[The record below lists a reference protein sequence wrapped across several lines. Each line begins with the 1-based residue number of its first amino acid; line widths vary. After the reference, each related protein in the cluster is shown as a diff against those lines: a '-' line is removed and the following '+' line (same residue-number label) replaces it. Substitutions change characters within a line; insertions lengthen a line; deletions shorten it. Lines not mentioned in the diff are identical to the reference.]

1 MQHSFTE
8 TNQHNPIKMAISINI
23 LIVDD
28 HPFII
33 EAYKNAIKGYNSKGI
48 YDFTIIQAKDCKTG
62 YEAIMEHEGDPFG
75 IAFFDLS
82 MPVYEEKSI
91 FSGEDL
97 ALLIKKQMPDC
108 KIILLTMHTEL
119 LKINTIIKNINPNGL
134 VIKNDL
140 TFDELLLAFDKI
152 LKSENY
158 YSQTVVKLVSQ
169 IQYDNIEID
178 SFDKQILYQLSKGT
192 KTKDIPLFVP
202 LSLSAVEKR
211 KLNLKE
217 TLEIKGGSDIDLIR
231 EAKIKGLL

>member
-1 MQHSFTE
+1 
-8 TNQHNPIKMAISINI
+8 MATPINI

-33 EAYKNAIKGYNSKGI
+33 EAYKNAIKGYNAKGEYEFSI
-48 YDFTIIQAKDCKTG
+48 TQAKDCKTG
-62 YEAIMEHEGDPFG
+62 YEAITEAPESFG

-97 ALLIKKQMPDC
+97 AQLIKREMPDC

-152 LKSENY
+152 LKDENY

-178 SFDKQILYQLSKGT
+178 AFDKQILFHLSKGT
-192 KTKDIPLFVP
+192 KTKDIPQYVP

-211 KLNLKE
+211 KLNLKDI
-217 TLEIKGGSDIDLIR
+217 LEIKGGSDIDLIR
-231 EAKIKGLL
+231 EAKNKGMI

>member
-1 MQHSFTE
+1 
-8 TNQHNPIKMAISINI
+8 MAKKINI

-33 EAYKNAIKGYNSKGI
+33 EAYKNAIKGYNSKGN
-48 YDFTIIQAKDCKTG
+48 YDFVITQAKDCETG
-62 YEAIMEHEGDPFG
+62 FEAIMAMDIEPFG
-75 IAFFDLS
+75 VAFFDLS
-82 MPVYEEKSI
+82 MPVYEEKGI

-97 ALLIKKQMPDC
+97 ALLIKKQMPEC

-152 LKSENY
+152 LKNENY

-169 IQYDNIEID
+169 TQYENIEID
-178 SFDKQILYQLSKGT
+178 AFDKQILYQLSKGT
-192 KTKDIPLFVP
+192 KTKDIPQYVP

-217 TLEIKGGSDIDLIR
+217 LLEIKGGSDIDLIR
-231 EAKIKGLL
+231 EAKNKGLL

>member
-1 MQHSFTE
+1 
-8 TNQHNPIKMAISINI
+8 MAIPINI

-33 EAYKNAIKGYNSKGI
+33 EAYKNAIKGYNTKDE
-48 YDFTIIQAKDCKTG
+48 YDFSITQAKDCKTG
-62 YEAIMEHEGDPFG
+62 YEAITEAPEPFG

-82 MPVYEEKSI
+82 MPVYEEKGI

-97 ALLIKKQMPDC
+97 AQLIKDGMPEC

-134 VIKNDL
+134 IIKNDL
-140 TFDELLLAFDKI
+140 TFDELLVAFDKI
-152 LKSENY
+152 LKGDNY

-169 IQYDNIEID
+169 VQYDHIEID
-178 SFDKQILYQLSKGT
+178 AFDKQILFQLSKGT
-192 KTKDIPLFVP
+192 KTKDIPQYVP

-211 KLNLKE
+211 KLNLKDL
-217 TLEIKGGSDIDLIR
+217 LEIKGGSDIDLIR
-231 EAKIKGLL
+231 EAKNKGML

>member
-1 MQHSFTE
+1 
-8 TNQHNPIKMAISINI
+8 MATPINI

-33 EAYKNAIKGYNSKGI
+33 EAYKNAIKGYNAKGDYEFSI
-48 YDFTIIQAKDCKTG
+48 TQAKDCKTG
-62 YEAIMEHEGDPFG
+62 YEAITEAPESFG

-97 ALLIKKQMPDC
+97 AQLIKREMPDC

-152 LKSENY
+152 LKDENY

-178 SFDKQILYQLSKGT
+178 AFDKQILFHLSKGT
-192 KTKDIPLFVP
+192 KTKDIPQYVP

-211 KLNLKE
+211 KLNLKDI
-217 TLEIKGGSDIDLIR
+217 LEIKGGSDIDLIR
-231 EAKIKGLL
+231 EAKNKGMI

>member
-1 MQHSFTE
+1 
-8 TNQHNPIKMAISINI
+8 MAISINI

-48 YDFTIIQAKDCKTG
+48 YEFTITQAKDCKTG
-62 YEAIMEHEGDPFG
+62 YEAIKNAEAPFG

-82 MPVYEEKSI
+82 MPVYEEMGI

-97 ALLIKKQMPDC
+97 ARTIKEDMPDC

-119 LKINTIIKNINPNGL
+119 LKINTLIKNVNPNGL

-152 LKSENY
+152 LKGENY

-178 SFDKQILYQLSKGT
+178 SFDKQILYHLSKGT
-192 KTKDIPLFVP
+192 KTKDIPQYVP

-211 KLNLKE
+211 KLSLKE

-231 EAKIKGLL
+231 EAKTKGLL